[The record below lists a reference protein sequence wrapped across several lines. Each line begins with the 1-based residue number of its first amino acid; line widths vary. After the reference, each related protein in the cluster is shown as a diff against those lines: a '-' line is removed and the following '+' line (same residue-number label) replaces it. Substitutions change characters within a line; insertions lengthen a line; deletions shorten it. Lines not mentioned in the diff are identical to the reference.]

1 MQKADSSLELHGTL
15 DVQREY
21 TQKTCGIDHIELQYS
36 NGKNDTNEQEK
47 VEFRTMELLNKND
60 KLVQEVPLKSLP
72 EEPNFGQFENSDL
85 LEVKKDQVQ
94 KGREVLA
101 QQQTNAREFK
111 DVEDMEN
118 TERTFKDDGMRS
130 SSKMSH
136 ARASKH
142 VIRKQRNEKLKQVQ
156 EGCRVPHQESIDAGE
171 FNNLEDWEKDE
182 KPAKLFL
189 LDESKEEHI
198 FEEKEKPTKKDCM
211 DPLAG
216 ICADKFEDGVNLEK
230 KEKSYQGDR
239 TVISPEDASVDKF
252 RNAVMQHPVKEKRLA
267 KKGVCGK
274 NLATTQ
280 SCGSKSKGVSQE
292 EDQNADVDCGA
303 QKSTDL
309 LAKEDGLQLKDADF
323 TMDLEFASD
332 PNKPISMTQD
342 DLDAVKNGYFTG
354 TPCQTSLH
362 QQTTTT
368 GEGNCVSDLE
378 FDGKVCNSLVHSCDD
393 TVPKTC
399 IIERGIQAPLLK
411 HLSHVTQDKNT
422 LRDLQFKLL
431 RAKGSSL
438 TNQSA
443 TTAKTPQA
451 PSEIKPINEES
462 KTMENSEKA
471 LLGSL
476 AEEHTDKST
485 DQEEMQPS
493 KNCSTPKNGT
503 FETGMESS
511 KRTDCKIKQ
520 TKGELEKTNSSP
532 LNPFPGLYTPCKN
545 VVQSYELES
554 EGKVENTRS
563 GIDVLIC
570 ETINP
575 KSLPSNACSVP
586 AQLCG
591 LPSTL
596 EAAEKVAQ
604 AKFLGRKAEDRC
616 PTPTMDEEPYVASY
630 NLTSSN
636 NSSSATHFIGE
647 ETCKNIFPGCPVK
660 LNSSSTLTGQQKNS
674 GDVKDPDPHH
684 HTNTDI
690 ELETQEVIRSTD
702 RNRSVRTA
710 EDLQSSTRI
719 DKRHVILDQICSSLE
734 VCPYSQCPVMAVKP
748 SECDK
753 TQGSCVSEESLPK
766 SYLKSNHSEA
776 KTPIHLLTIP
786 TSIPLNKNMEEDMEE
801 SSTDSAPCSWLS
813 SAGVRMCAAGNT
825 FQQQHLDPLNLHGK
839 DEISRSSKILSSHLE
854 QSSKG
859 DEDPQQKSQT
869 AKENLELGRESCS
882 FPSSSSV
889 RDSVD
894 GIIDYGF
901 VLGPQN
907 SLACTIFNTNKN
919 RPESFLEKLSK
930 RCIQDDPTQ
939 ASLEQECLIFSEKM
953 KQLLKR
959 AKSGPTHE
967 LEARDKINMSCSSPM
982 TVRFSDLEEVETEV
996 GHFDEPSFVLPKI
1009 KVDISDRKTLAD
1021 TTGRETTPCPQEESN
1036 GPVAHASVSGVTAE
1050 CARLYTS
1057 MMNDVCGI
1065 STVKLRP
1072 KHLKVDKVLAKTQ
1085 PSNHFDFCDQMKRE
1099 VDYSFSSSMNSV
1111 VRKFCKTKYKFF
1123 ILATSDDVF
1132 FEKTKVRSF
1141 LINPEL
1147 SILLNL

>member
-21 TQKTCGIDHIELQYS
+21 TQKTCGIDHIELKYN
-36 NGKNDTNEQEK
+36 NGKNYTNEHENGGS
-47 VEFRTMELLNKND
+47 RTMELLNKND

-72 EEPNFGQFENSDL
+72 GEPHFGQFENSDL
-85 LEVKKDQVQ
+85 LEVKEDQVQ
-94 KGREVLA
+94 KGREALA
-101 QQQTNAREFK
+101 QQQTNTREFK
-111 DVEDMEN
+111 NVEDIEN
-118 TERTFKDDGMRS
+118 TERIFKDDGMRS

-136 ARASKH
+136 ASASKH
-142 VIRKQRNEKLKQVQ
+142 VVRKRRNEKLKLVQ
-156 EGCRVPHQESIDAGE
+156 EGCRVPPQESIDAGE
-171 FNNLEDWEKDE
+171 FKDLEDWEKNE
-182 KPAKLFL
+182 KPVIQVSNELSL

-198 FEEKEKPTKKDCM
+198 FEEKEKPAKKDCM

-216 ICADKFEDGVNLEK
+216 ICADKSEDRVNLEM
-230 KEKSYQGDR
+230 KEKSSVQGDR
-239 TVISPEDASVDKF
+239 KVISPEDANLEKF
-252 RNAVMQHPVKEKRLA
+252 RNAEPPVKKKRLA
-267 KKGVCGK
+267 K
-274 NLATTQ
+274 NLATVQ

-309 LAKEDGLQLKDADF
+309 FAKEDGLQLKDADF

-354 TPCQTSLH
+354 TPCQTPLD
-362 QQTTTT
+362 QQTTTKD
-368 GEGNCVSDLE
+368 EGNCVSDLE
-378 FDGKVCNSLVHSCDD
+378 FDAKVCNSLVHSCDD
-393 TVPKTC
+393 MVPKTC
-399 IIERGIQAPLLK
+399 ITECEAQAPPLK
-411 HLSHVTQDKNT
+411 QLSHVMQDKNT

-438 TNQSA
+438 TDQSA

-451 PSEIKPINEES
+451 PSEIKSIKEKS
-462 KTMENSEKA
+462 KTMENPEKA

-476 AEEHTDKST
+476 AEEHNDKST

-493 KNCSTPKNGT
+493 KNCSTPKNDT
-503 FETGMESS
+503 MFETGMESS
-511 KRTDCKIKQ
+511 KITDCKIRQ
-520 TKGELEKTNSSP
+520 TKGELEKTYSSP
-532 LNPFPGLYTPCKN
+532 LNPFTGLYTPCKN

-596 EAAEKVAQ
+596 QAAEKVAQ
-604 AKFLGRKAEDRC
+604 AKVLGREAEDRC
-616 PTPTMDEEPYVASY
+616 PTPTIDEEPYVASY

-636 NSSSATHFIGE
+636 NSGSATHFIGE
-647 ETCKNIFPGCPVK
+647 ETCKKIFPGCPVK
-660 LNSSSTLTGQQKNS
+660 SSTLTGQQKNS

-684 HTNTDI
+684 YTNTDI
-690 ELETQEVIRSTD
+690 ESETQEVIRSTD
-702 RNRSVRTA
+702 RNRSVRT
-710 EDLQSSTRI
+710 DLQSSTGIDNKGI
-719 DKRHVILDQICSSLE
+719 DKGHVILDQICSSLE
-734 VCPYSQCPVMAVKP
+734 VCPYSQRPVMAVKP
-748 SECDK
+748 SEGDK
-753 TQGSCVSEESLPK
+753 TQGSCASEESLPK
-766 SYLKSNHSEA
+766 NSLKSNHFEA
-776 KTPIHLLTIP
+776 KTPIHVFTIP

-801 SSTDSAPCSWLS
+801 SSADSAPCSWLS
-813 SAGVRMCAAGNT
+813 NAGVSMCTSGNK
-825 FQQQHLDPLNLHGK
+825 FQQHLDPLNLHEK

-859 DEDPQQKSQT
+859 DEDTQQKSQT
-869 AKENLELGRESCS
+869 AKENMEPERESCS
-882 FPSSSSV
+882 FESSPSI

-894 GIIDYGF
+894 GIMDYGF

-919 RPESFLEKLSK
+919 RPESLLEKLSK

-967 LEARDKINMSCSSPM
+967 LEAHDKINLSCPSPM

-1065 STVKLRP
+1065 STVELRP
-1072 KHLKVDKVLAKTQ
+1072 NHLKVDKVLAKTQ

-1099 VDYSFSSSMNSV
+1099 VDYNFCSRMNSV

-1141 LINPEL
+1141 LIN
-1147 SILLNL
+1147 LN